1 MKKINIIDQEQ
12 LYANLCNFVNL
23 TEEEFDLVLSKF
35 TTRSLKKKEILL
47 SAGQLCQ
54 NAFFI
59 NQGCLRYYYLMDGE
73 EKTGQFFFENDWYT
87 DFVSF
92 ISGRPSEENIQA
104 LENCSLLI
112 LARKDLLDLFDQI
125 PAFERFGRLI
135 AEQAVLG
142 IKARNAALINQSPE
156 QRYLRLLKNRPLV
169 VARLPQH
176 YIASYL
182 NIKPESLSRIRKR
195 IADKR

>member
-1 MKKINIIDQEQ
+1 MHEQ
-12 LYANLCNFVNL
+12 LRVNLAQFVNL
-23 TEEEFDLVLSKF
+23 TDKEFDCITSRLTHRALQKN
-35 TTRSLKKKEILL
+35 EILL
-47 SAGQLCQ
+47 RAGQVCQ
-54 NAFFI
+54 DAFFI
-59 NQGCLRYYYLMDGE
+59 NQGCLRYFYLTDGE

-92 ISGRPSEENIQA
+92 VSGKPSEENIQA
-104 LENCSLLI
+104 LEASSLLV
-112 LARKDLLDLFDQI
+112 LSRPDLLDLFDQI
-125 PAFERFGRLI
+125 PKFERFGRLT

-156 QRYLRLLKNRPLV
+156 QRYLRLLKNRPKV

-176 YIASYL
+176 YIASFL

-195 IADKR
+195 LADNRRS

>member
-1 MKKINIIDQEQ
+1 VA
-12 LYANLCNFVNL
+12 LF
-23 TEEEFDLVLSKF
+23 
-35 TTRSLKKKEILL
+35 
-47 SAGQLCQ
+47 
-54 NAFFI
+54 
-59 NQGCLRYYYLMDGE
+59 
-73 EKTGQFFFENDWYT
+73 
-87 DFVSF
+87 
-92 ISGRPSEENIQA
+92 RP
-104 LENCSLLI
+104 
-112 LARKDLLDLFDQI
+112 FY
-125 PAFERFGRLI
+125 PLI